1 MRWRT
6 FVLAGALSC
15 LLTIQAGA
23 FSDVA
28 GNHWAASGIERWSA
42 NGVITGYGDDTFRPE
57 QNITRGELAALL
69 SRVFSWT
76 ETAENTFTDVQQD
89 AWYAPYVL
97 RAAGAGVLQGG
108 NGAVRPSAEITRQEA
123 VVMYYRAFGLAP
135 EAGEQTFPDQE
146 QIADWART
154 EVETML
160 ARGWVHGTGA
170 GQFAPEAPFTRA
182 QAAVLLDNM
191 VADYIAG
198 AGAVQRDTE
207 GTVLVASAGATLQ
220 NMRVDGDVIITGSAT
235 GSEVVLH
242 NVTVTGRILVL
253 AGDGA
258 EISLSG
264 TTSAP
269 LLEVRGAESWVTL
282 SGTPALDRIL
292 ISGSGAAIDGL
303 ETGAEV
309 EIGAGTEGAQV
320 NGHICDGGTVVQ
332 AQPGSSLGG
341 IDVDVSTGGGGGG
354 GGASRL
360 EPPDILSVGPD
371 SITVRTEQGRSYLLR
386 DETGETEQSYT
397 APADGSH
404 TFESLSR
411 GEYTLTVRQEGRE
424 ESEPVSVYV
433 ANGMVVIDW
442 DKEDG

>member
-97 RAAGAGVLQGG
+97 RAAGAGVLLGG

-170 GQFAPEAPFTRA
+170 GQFAQEAPFTRA

-191 VADYIAG
+191 VAGYIDK
-198 AGAVQRDTE
+198 AGAVEQDTD
-207 GTVLVASAGATLQ
+207 GTLMVASAGVTLQ
-220 NMRVDGDVIITGSAT
+220 NMAVNGDLIITGSAT

-253 AGDGA
+253 AGGESEIRISGA
-258 EISLSG
+258 
-264 TTSAP
+264 TSAP
-269 LLEVRGAESWVTL
+269 LLEVRGTGSWVTL
-282 SGTPALDRIL
+282 ADQPVLDRIL
-292 ISGSGAAIDGL
+292 ISGSRAAVDGL

-309 EIGAGTEGAQV
+309 EIGAGAEKAQV
-320 NGHICDGGTVVQ
+320 NGHVCEPGTTVR
-332 AQPGSSLGG
+332 ARPGSSLGG

-354 GGASRL
+354 GDTGLAA
-360 EPPDILSVGPD
+360 PVILSKGAD
-371 SITVRTEQGRSYLLR
+371 SVTIQTVQGVRYLLR
-386 DETGETEQSYT
+386 DELGAET
-397 APADGSH
+397 ASH
-404 TFESLSR
+404 TAQTDGTYTFAGLSR
-411 GEYTLTVRQEGRE
+411 GAYTITAEQEGRE
-424 ESEPVSVYV
+424 PSKPVSFYV
-433 ANGMVVIDW
+433 AAGMIVIDW
-442 DKEDG
+442 DNEDG